1 MRTNGLCT
9 LILPTDFIKKVVIRY
24 GIINKKRNRYKYIFI
39 YVATFNKSFFIK

>member
-39 YVATFNKSFFIK
+39 YVATF